1 MKGAWN
7 LLQEKYQTLIIYGC
21 SAHGLNLLA
30 EDIATLEDFSNI
42 IAHTKKMCRHFAI
55 NIFPANYSRKFKQKV
70 EMDKLLM
77 YCCIEKNRVHLLF
90 ACVILLWLLLTSFCG
105 TYVIQKCR
113 LQKFLNKRSV
123 L

>member
-7 LLQEKYQTLIIYGC
+7 LLQEKYQALIIYDC

-30 EDIATLEDFSNI
+30 KDIATLEDFSNI
-42 IAHTKKMCRHFAI
+42 IAHTKKMCRQ
-55 NIFPANYSRKFKQKV
+55 NSRKFKQKV

>member
-1 MKGAWN
+1 MKAAWN
-7 LLQEKYQTLIIYGC
+7 LLQEKYQTFIIYGC

-30 EDIATLEDFSNI
+30 KDIATLEDFSNI
-42 IAHTKKMCRHFAI
+42 IAHTKKNVQTFRNKHL
-55 NIFPANYSRKFKQKV
+55 PSQLFKKIQT
-70 EMDKLLM
+70 EMDKLFM
-77 YCCIEKNRVHLLF
+77 YCCIQKNRVHLLF
-90 ACVILLWLLLTSFCG
+90 ARVILLWLLLTSYCD

>member
-70 EMDKLLM
+70 EM
-77 YCCIEKNRVHLLF
+77 
-90 ACVILLWLLLTSFCG
+90 TSSSCTVVLKKIAY
-105 TYVIQKCR
+105 TYYLHV
-113 LQKFLNKRSV
+113 
-123 L
+123 